1 MISIIVPIYNSQHYL
16 VRCVNS
22 ILNQSYQDFELILV
36 DDGSTDASLQICE
49 DLLNRD
55 SRIKVY
61 HKINEGAGIARKFGV
76 KNSSG
81 NWIMFVDSD
90 DVLLSDALE
99 LFASYFDDD
108 FDLIVGNLRINNKK
122 TFIHRINGEISGDEY
137 ISALFLN
144 KTTIGPVA
152 KLFKRKLFEESNW
165 KSPSQ
170 ITNNEDLLMLI
181 SLACSTDKVL
191 INKDLVCY
199 DYLTRSD
206 SSSNSVVMS
215 LNNWKLLFSIIE
227 NLISHKLLLNGSLK
241 KDFLIFKLRKLRV
254 NCISKGIFLDTSDA
268 FFKDLQSEALKYAET
283 RKLISQINSNYKQLY
298 IYIRS
303 VFKEKLF
310 MTLYKLVK

>member
-1 MISIIVPIYNSQHYL
+1 
-16 VRCVNS
+16 
-22 ILNQSYQDFELILV
+22 
-36 DDGSTDASLQICE
+36 
-49 DLLNRD
+49 
-55 SRIKVY
+55 
-61 HKINEGAGIARKFGV
+61 
-76 KNSSG
+76 
-81 NWIMFVDSD
+81 
-90 DVLLSDALE
+90 
-99 LFASYFDDD
+99 
-108 FDLIVGNLRINNKK
+108 
-122 TFIHRINGEISGDEY
+122 
-137 ISALFLN
+137 
-144 KTTIGPVA
+144 
-152 KLFKRKLFEESNW
+152 
-165 KSPSQ
+165 
-170 ITNNEDLLMLI
+170 MLI